1 MRALVPL
8 RLRRGDADGISGDF
22 SGSGAHCC
30 VLLNDAEQKLSLKT
44 RHRHPVAQRSLSL
57 FFRFGSLVFRFG
69 YRDRISSFVLRKEKL
84 NTLVIQKPES
94 VPPLVNPLLW

>member
-8 RLRRGDADGISGDF
+8 RLRRGDADGIIGDF
-22 SGSGAHCC
+22 RSSGAHCC
-30 VLLNDAEQKLSLKT
+30 VLLHNVEQKLSLKT
-44 RHRHPVAQRSLSL
+44 RHRHPVALRSLSL
-57 FFRFGSLVFRFG
+57 FFRFG

-94 VPPLVNPLLW
+94 VPPLVTPLLW